1 MTVPQNKPEISVVIP
16 FWNGE
21 SFLGDSLK
29 SIRSQ
34 PNVAVE
40 LIVVD
45 GKSTDR
51 SRDIAAEFDA
61 RVIGEDAPGL
71 ATAWNTGLGYASAP
85 LVAFLDSDDCWL
97 PNTLAARIQ
106 QLQLFPEAGFSVG
119 RVQHFIEPGASIA
132 VAKRERLLREQL
144 APIPGTM
151 LFRKAIFERVGLFDP
166 RFAIA
171 ADADWVARSVS
182 QNIQSC
188 EFDGLVL
195 MKRLH
200 SANLTA
206 QVELTQTELLA
217 LLRRKIGRD
226 R

>member
-1 MTVPQNKPEISVVIP
+1 MSMSWDVTVIVAVK
-16 FWNGE
+16 NGE
-21 SFLGDSLK
+21 SFLGDSLE

-34 PNVAVE
+34 PNVTVE

-71 ATAWNTGLGYASAP
+71 AAAWNTGLGHATAP
-85 LVAFLDSDDCWL
+85 LIAFLDSDDRWL
-97 PNTLAARIQ
+97 PSTLADRIQ
-106 QLQLFPEAGFSVG
+106 QLQRFPDAGFSVG

-132 VAKRERLLREQL
+132 VSKRERLLREQL

-151 LFRKAIFERVGLFDP
+151 LFRKSVFERVGLFDP
-166 RFAIA
+166 RFAVA
-171 ADADWVARSVS
+171 ADADWVARSVG
-182 QNIQSC
+182 QNIQYC

-206 QVELTQTELLA
+206 QVELTQSELLA
-217 LLRRKIGRD
+217 LLRRKIGRG